1 MNLIASAPGLGS
13 PFGIFGYV
21 ESTQCRLRRSMQV
34 TYNRNDPTGGTSAAR
49 DNPLNG
55 APRAKRPGR
64 NKLEKPALAGYERS
78 KASKAMADQQ
88 NLETARPDTADP
100 AVALA
105 KALGQWP
112 PAPPKALASR
122 TPGKVPGMLAP
133 TVESL
138 AQELGLKLG
147 DQNQLTIRRIK
158 RGKGYA
164 FVRANG
170 AHIRDARTIRRL
182 HAMAVPPAYAE
193 VRYSPDPTSHLQAVG
208 RDAAGRLQY
217 RYHADWE
224 KVREHRKAHRLAK
237 LVAAL
242 PKIRRNVS
250 MHLSGEEPTR
260 EFALSAVI
268 ELIARTAIRPGNE
281 SYARLNGTRGATT
294 LLKSN
299 VTLEDDSIVLTF
311 KAKGGKAVKKECNA
325 AKLVRAIGILQSLPG
340 RRMFQYRD
348 ASGVVRT
355 VSTTT
360 VNGFLRE
367 IAGIKIS
374 LKDFRT
380 LMASAVVLESLSRI
394 SPAKSAR
401 GRKRQVLDAIRAA
414 ADRLSNT
421 PAICRKSYV
430 HDTIV
435 TAFEDGILERFAAT
449 MKGCRSQKKREQLL
463 AEVVMAAAA

>member
-1 MNLIASAPGLGS
+1 MPAPEQRQQT
-13 PFGIFGYV
+13 GIGKVY
-21 ESTQCRLRRSMQV
+21 
-34 TYNRNDPTGGTSAAR
+34 
-49 DNPLNG
+49 
-55 APRAKRPGR
+55 
-64 NKLEKPALAGYERS
+64 RS
-78 KASKAMADQQ
+78 KASKVMTDQQ
-88 NLETARPDTADP
+88 NFEPAALPPADP
-100 AVALA
+100 ALALA

-112 PAPPKALASR
+112 PAPPKALPRIPAR
-122 TPGKVPGMLAP
+122 TTAKTAGHPVPS
-133 TVESL
+133 VESL
-138 AQELGLKLG
+138 ASELGLKLG
-147 DQNQLTIRRIK
+147 GQNQLTIRRIK
-158 RGKGYA
+158 RGKGYS

-170 AHIRDARTIRRL
+170 SHIRDARTIRRL

-193 VRYSPDPTSHLQAVG
+193 VRYSPDPNSHLQAVG

-224 KVREHRKAHRLAK
+224 KVREQRKAHRLAK

-250 MHLSGEEPTR
+250 MHLAGEEPTR
-260 EFALSAVI
+260 EFVLSAVI

-299 VTLEDDSIVLTF
+299 VTLEEDSIVLTF
-311 KAKGGKAVKKECNA
+311 KAKGGKAVTKECKA
-325 AKLVRAIGILQSLPG
+325 AKLVRAVGILRGLPG
-340 RRMFQYRD
+340 KRMFQYRD
-348 ASGVVRT
+348 GSGVVRT

-401 GRKRQVLDAIRAA
+401 GRKRQVLEAIRGA

-421 PAICRKSYV
+421 AAICRKSYV

-463 AEVVMAAAA
+463 AQVVMAAAA

>member
-1 MNLIASAPGLGS
+1 MA
-13 PFGIFGYV
+13 
-21 ESTQCRLRRSMQV
+21 R
-34 TYNRNDPTGGTSAAR
+34 SAA
-49 DNPLNG
+49 
-55 APRAKRPGR
+55 
-64 NKLEKPALAGYERS
+64 ERTRQ
-78 KASKAMADQQ
+78 KAAATRKARTKDQVRRFEAMMDQQ
-88 NLETARPDTADP
+88 NVVAAQLAPASADP

-112 PAPPKALASR
+112 PAPKQKLRQVTAAQPRISVEELAR
-122 TPGKVPGMLAP
+122 D
-133 TVESL
+133 
-138 AQELGLKLG
+138 LGLKLG
-147 DQNQLTIRRIK
+147 DQNELTIRRIK
-158 RGKGYA
+158 RGKGYS

-170 AHIRDARTIRRL
+170 AHIRDTRTIRRL
-182 HAMAVPPAYAE
+182 HAMAVPPAYRE
-193 VRYSPDPTSHLQAVG
+193 VRYSPDPKLHLQAVG

-237 LVAAL
+237 LVGAL

-250 MHLSGEEPTR
+250 MHLAGDQPTR

-299 VTLEDDSIVLTF
+299 VTLEDDSFVLTF
-311 KAKGGKAVKKECNA
+311 KAKGGKAVRKECNA
-325 AKLVRAIGILQSLPG
+325 AKLVRAIGILRTVPG
-340 RRMFQYRD
+340 KRMFQYRD
-348 ASGVVRT
+348 ASGTART

-360 VNGFLRE
+360 VNAFLRE

-394 SPAKSAR
+394 SPAASAR

-414 ADRLSNT
+414 ADQLSNT
-421 PAICRKSYV
+421 PAICRRSYV

-449 MKGCRSQKKREQLL
+449 MKGQRTPNKREQLL
-463 AEVVMAAAA
+463 AQVVMAAAV

>member
-1 MNLIASAPGLGS
+1 M
-13 PFGIFGYV
+13 
-21 ESTQCRLRRSMQV
+21 M
-34 TYNRNDPTGGTSAAR
+34 
-49 DNPLNG
+49 
-55 APRAKRPGR
+55 
-64 NKLEKPALAGYERS
+64 
-78 KASKAMADQQ
+78 DQQ
-88 NLETARPDTADP
+88 NFEPARPASADP

-105 KALGQWP
+105 QALGQLP
-112 PAPPKALASR
+112 KVAPSKTSAAAKPGMFAKTSVEALA
-122 TPGKVPGMLAP
+122 G
-133 TVESL
+133 
-138 AQELGLKLG
+138 ELGLKLG

-158 RGKGYA
+158 RGKNYS

-170 AHIRDARTIRRL
+170 TAIRHAGTIRRL
-182 HAMAVPPAYAE
+182 NRMAVPPAYQE
-193 VRYSPDPTSHLQAVG
+193 VRYAADPTSHLQAVG

-217 RYHADWE
+217 RYHSDWE
-224 KVREHRKAHRLAK
+224 KVREQRKAHRLAR

-250 MHLSGEEPTR
+250 SHLSGEEPTR

-299 VTLEDDSIVLTF
+299 VVLEDDSVVLTF
-311 KAKGGKAVKKECNA
+311 KAKGGKAVRKECDA
-325 AKLVRAIGILQSLPG
+325 AKLVRAMPG
-340 RRMFQYRD
+340 KRMFQYRD
-348 ASGVVRT
+348 NSGNVRG
-355 VSTTT
+355 VSTTQ
-360 VNGFLRE
+360 VNAFLRE

-394 SPAKSAR
+394 SPAASAR
-401 GRKRQVLDAIRAA
+401 GRRKQVLEAVRAA
-414 ADRLSNT
+414 ADELSNT

-449 MKGCRSQKKREQLL
+449 MKGYRTQKKREQLL
-463 AEVVMAAAA
+463 AQVVLAAAA

>member
-1 MNLIASAPGLGS
+1 M
-13 PFGIFGYV
+13 
-21 ESTQCRLRRSMQV
+21 M
-34 TYNRNDPTGGTSAAR
+34 
-49 DNPLNG
+49 
-55 APRAKRPGR
+55 
-64 NKLEKPALAGYERS
+64 
-78 KASKAMADQQ
+78 DQQ
-88 NLETARPDTADP
+88 NFEAARPVSADP
-100 AVALA
+100 AVELA
-105 KALGQWP
+105 KALGNCQKP
-112 PAPPKALASR
+112 PNRRKARIARQDLSR
-122 TPGKVPGMLAP
+122 RPRRGTRPQARRPERTHHSPHQAR
-133 TVESL
+133 
-138 AQELGLKLG
+138 QELFIPSR
-147 DQNQLTIRRIK
+147 QWHAIRHA
-158 RGKGYA
+158 G
-164 FVRANG
+164 
-170 AHIRDARTIRRL
+170 TIRRL
-182 HAMAVPPAYAE
+182 NSMAVPPAYGE

-224 KVREHRKAHRLAK
+224 KVREQRKAHRLAR
-237 LVAAL
+237 LVGAL

-250 MHLSGEEPTR
+250 AHLSGDEPTR

-299 VTLEDDSIVLTF
+299 VTLEDDTLVLTF
-311 KAKGGKAVKKECNA
+311 RAKGGKAVRKECDA
-325 AKLVRAIGILQSLPG
+325 AKLVRAIGILRGVPG
-340 RRMFQYRD
+340 KRMFQYRD
-348 ASGVVRT
+348 NSGTVRT

-394 SPAKSAR
+394 SPAASAR
-401 GRKRQVLDAIRAA
+401 GRKKQVLEAVRAA
-414 ADRLSNT
+414 ADELSNT

-449 MKGCRSQKKREQLL
+449 MKGYRSQSKREALL
-463 AEVVMAAAA
+463 AQVVTAAAA